1 MRGGAMSAWPRW
13 GHAPTPKSKIYS
25 MRPPSSEA
33 GYRVTSML
41 RVHGD
46 TAYASLASSRSSS
59 GFRRPKSSLAKSAE
73 LVYTFSC
80 GTTPSYGNSA
90 RRAQLMME
98 IQELRSC
105 CGSPGLP
112 PQPQVSTSFPVG
124 ELAKML
130 QEKLTLKLSGH
141 SILNSKEVGS
151 DFPAEIPLE
160 KKVRV
165 QEDDELAEFM
175 KSTDLEWQREMGP
188 KLARRYSRRQ
198 SRRPTLH
205 LELPP
210 EEDAEEE
217 GGLNSRKVGGASEE
231 AAEENESED
240 NEELFRA
247 EKLRYS
253 PILRLKP
260 ANSFYCLS

>member
-1 MRGGAMSAWPRW
+1 MRGGAMSAWPNW

-59 GFRRPKSSLAKSAE
+59 GFRRPRSSLAKSAE

-80 GTTPSYGNSA
+80 GTPPSYGHSA

-98 IQELRSC
+98 IEELRSC
-105 CGSPGLP
+105 CGSPSLP
-112 PQPQVSTSFPVG
+112 PQPQVSTSFPAG
-124 ELAKML
+124 ELAKLL

-141 SILNSKEVGS
+141 SIVNSKEVGS
-151 DFPAEIPLE
+151 DLPAEIPLE
-160 KKVRV
+160 KRVRV

-175 KSTDLEWQREMGP
+175 KSTDLEWHREMGP
-188 KLARRYSRRQ
+188 IMARRHSRRQ

-217 GGLNSRKVGGASEE
+217 EGLKSSKAGGASEE
-231 AAEENESED
+231 APESDSED

-260 ANSFYCLS
+260 ATSFYGPF